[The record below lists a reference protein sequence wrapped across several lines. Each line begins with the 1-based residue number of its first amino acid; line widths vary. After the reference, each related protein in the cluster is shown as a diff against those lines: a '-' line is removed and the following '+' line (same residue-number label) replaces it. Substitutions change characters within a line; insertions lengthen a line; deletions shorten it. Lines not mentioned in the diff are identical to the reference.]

1 METRPRGVPDYSK
14 FLKKLWYTSKQH
26 FNPTLTAEA
35 LSIVNEAYIELKNQ
49 DNKIS
54 LRVHNLL
61 LNLTKAR
68 ARLLFKKIAD
78 SEDAKAMVEYYS
90 KTIKDY
96 QTGTIEPKDPI
107 EIGIKEC
114 KKYLCESVG
123 EETFEYT
130 ETELLKKACESN
142 PQVDKYIKSGVLKR
156 IGLIRATTNVRDIF
170 YERLRLGIQRLTV
183 TYKKPHTE
191 MDSPKNQQNQ
201 TPF

>member
-1 METRPRGVPDYSK
+1 M
-14 FLKKLWYTSKQH
+14 KQ
-26 FNPTLTAEA
+26 
-35 LSIVNEAYIELKNQ
+35 YIELKNQ
-49 DNKIS
+49 DNNIS

-96 QTGTIEPKDPI
+96 QTGTLEPKDPI

-114 KKYLCESVG
+114 KKYLCESLG

-130 ETELLKKACESN
+130 ETELLKMASESN
-142 PQVDKYIKSGVLKR
+142 PQLDKYIKSGVSKKDWFDKSNNKR
-156 IGLIRATTNVRDIF
+156 ARYIL
-170 YERLRLGIQRLTV
+170 ERLRVRYPEIAV
-183 TYKKPHTE
+183 TCRMQSH
-191 MDSPKNQQNQ
+191 
-201 TPF
+201 